1 VVESSKTVFEIFW
14 LGCVER
20 ETKVLKF
27 RWVDGGSVEVTEMAK
42 LTSLKGLFD
51 VSRQSSKEA

>member
-1 VVESSKTVFEIFW
+1 MPIGED
-14 LGCVER
+14 
-20 ETKVLKF
+20 KVLKF
-27 RWVDGGSVEVTEMAK
+27 RWVEGGSVEVTEMAK